1 MVFVKDTCG
10 KDVAFCVDPADTP
23 TGWLTEEGAA
33 TVCMPVKAAAAPS
46 SAQPTKGKNSAAS
59 PPKAAVGR
67 GTTTNSSS
75 ASSRPLATDT
85 QCKAQRHVLEGQLRA
100 GDWRM
105 ARAFNATLH
114 DTATNMAAAV
124 ATLPPAPITPMLP
137 AGAAAA
143 AGQDWGVLVS
153 SSVARSHVGAG
164 GAAAARSARS
174 SNNIKVTKAARAI
187 VEGVQRDFA
196 ASTQQQYGF
205 GKSLVVKKK

>member
-1 MVFVKDTCG
+1 
-10 KDVAFCVDPADTP
+10 
-23 TGWLTEEGAA
+23 
-33 TVCMPVKAAAAPS
+33 
-46 SAQPTKGKNSAAS
+46 
-59 PPKAAVGR
+59 
-67 GTTTNSSS
+67 
-75 ASSRPLATDT
+75 
-85 QCKAQRHVLEGQLRA
+85 
-100 GDWRM
+100 
-105 ARAFNATLH
+105 
-114 DTATNMAAAV
+114 
-124 ATLPPAPITPMLP
+124 MLP